1 MIEYS
6 ILHRSRRTPRRAV
19 SRMHR
24 RRGQSLIGLLVVM
37 LILIGLYMLFL
48 GKRKGE
54 NGETKVSV
62 LKQSMNKGEDVAT
75 SSNIAQ
81 IQQAVEMYKNDNDG
95 KPPASLD
102 ELKNSSYGKGY
113 PSEMWFDAVSKQPL
127 QYNPQTGRVSS
138 PTGGLK
144 GVPGSAGT
152 APPAADAAPGGVDLS
167 RVPGAN

>member
-6 ILHRSRRTPRRAV
+6 ILHRSRRTPYRAV
-19 SRMHR
+19 SRLHR

-62 LKQSMNKGEDVAT
+62 LKQSMDKGEDVKT
-75 SSNIAQ
+75 SSNILQ

-102 ELKNSSYGKGY
+102 ELRNSSYGKGY

-127 QYNPQTGRVSS
+127 QLNPQTGRVSS

-152 APPAADAAPGGVDLS
+152 APPASDAAPGGVDLS
-167 RVPGAN
+167 RVPGAQ